1 MILYFTGT
9 GNSRFAARRLAQRL
23 GDQTV
28 SLGQVFRNKQPLQFH
43 SASPFVV
50 VCPIYAWRLP
60 KPVEELLAQGEF
72 SGSRQLYLVVTMGAS
87 YGGAGSYIQKI
98 LAKTGMEYRGMAGVV
113 MPDNFLVSFSMPDQN
128 QALSILRQA
137 LPGWTKSPK
146 PLPPGTPCPLPPAK
160 GDGCFPAW

>member
-50 VCPIYAWRLP
+50 VCPIYAGGFPSRWR
-60 KPVEELLAQGEF
+60 
-72 SGSRQLYLVVTMGAS
+72 
-87 YGGAGSYIQKI
+87 
-98 LAKTGMEYRGMAGVV
+98 
-113 MPDNFLVSFSMPDQN
+113 SFWLKEN
-128 QALSILRQA
+128 
-137 LPGWTKSPK
+137 
-146 PLPPGTPCPLPPAK
+146 
-160 GDGCFPAW
+160 FPAAASSIWW